1 MWVGGEAHEFRARVP
16 RVWAREGAAAAA
28 AGSVVTPMPGRVIKA
43 RAAAAIMPRK
53 RADLLRVFSWP
64 EARGDTWHA
73 SSPHCAT
80 KAQQPL

>member
-43 RAAAAIMPRK
+43 RAAAAIMSRK
-53 RADLLRVFSWP
+53 PADLLRVFSWP
-64 EARGDTWHA
+64 EA
-73 SSPHCAT
+73 
-80 KAQQPL
+80 

>member
-43 RAAAAIMPRK
+43 RSRCNRVAQASRHAAC
-53 RADLLRVFSWP
+53 LLM
-64 EARGDTWHA
+64 AR
-73 SSPHCAT
+73 SIS
-80 KAQQPL
+80 